1 MVLRPRVS
9 LLVLLCIASVPL
21 TATVLVPVEFREI
34 VNGSEIIAFGR
45 VVETTPQWSDD
56 RRHVDT
62 LVTLQVGTYL
72 KGGPGQTIVFKVPGG
87 QMGRYRHFMVGAPQ
101 FEAGDEAV
109 VFLDVRAGD
118 RPAVFGLNQGVY
130 RVRVD
135 EATRQ
140 RIVVPPALLAR
151 SGAAERVVRG
161 SPSRRSVPL
170 ETFGAQVQTV
180 LAEGARGV
188 R

>member
-9 LLVLLCIASVPL
+9 LLVLLCIASVPV

-101 FEAGDEAV
+101 FEAGDE
-109 VFLDVRAGD
+109 
-118 RPAVFGLNQGVY
+118 
-130 RVRVD
+130 
-135 EATRQ
+135 
-140 RIVVPPALLAR
+140 
-151 SGAAERVVRG
+151 
-161 SPSRRSVPL
+161 
-170 ETFGAQVQTV
+170 
-180 LAEGARGV
+180 
-188 R
+188 